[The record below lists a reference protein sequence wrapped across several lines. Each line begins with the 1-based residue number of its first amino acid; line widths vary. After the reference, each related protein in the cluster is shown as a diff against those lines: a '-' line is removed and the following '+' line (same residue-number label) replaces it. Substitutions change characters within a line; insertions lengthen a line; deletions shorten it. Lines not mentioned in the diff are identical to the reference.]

1 MDQLGEVM
9 TPERLRKFM
18 ELRRLSESTLSSS
31 SSIEPERLKAILSG
45 AEVSLRE
52 LRQLAAVLKVTMDD
66 LSLAEGPSKSADFLY
81 RSVKRA
87 KDADPALITSLSKRL
102 DMSLELLRTRQVQH
116 HWGTEFANADTYANA
131 EENAAKFRT
140 LFFSGDQ
147 ESPLLRLP
155 QIAVA
160 TLDVLLFVVDQP
172 AIDGAS
178 ARLGGRNFIFVSRR
192 FEGRMLF
199 TLAHELAHILS
210 HHINEEEYAIF
221 DDHAESGGKS
231 AGSVRGAE
239 NHSEK
244 YAHAFASC
252 LLMPGAGIGVVLK
265 KLREKSTTRGPL
277 TDVEVLWLSRI
288 FGVSFMAAAR
298 RCEDLTLLPTG
309 GASSLDDYLK
319 REFGSAEKRAAAI
332 GLPPR
337 PTVDFPS
344 IPLPLLESAIQQIKE
359 GNISVGRAA
368 SQLGVSIF
376 DLISFN
382 EMTVH

>member
-1 MDQLGEVM
+1 MRL
-9 TPERLRKFM
+9 ERLKKYM
-18 ELRRLSESTLSSS
+18 ELRRLSESALSSS
-31 SSIEPERLKAILSG
+31 STIEPERLRAILSG

-52 LRQLAAVLKVTMDD
+52 LRQLAAALKVSMDD
-66 LSLAEGPSKSADFLY
+66 LSLTDALSKSADFLY
-81 RSVKRA
+81 RSVKRGT
-87 KDADPALITSLSKRL
+87 DADPALISSLSKRL
-102 DMSLELLRTRQVQH
+102 DMSLELLRTRQPQN
-116 HWGTEFANADTYANA
+116 HWGIEFANASTYVNA

-140 LFFSGDQ
+140 LFFSDDQ

-155 QIAVA
+155 QISVD
-160 TLDVLLFVVDQP
+160 TLGILLFVVDQP
-172 AIDGAS
+172 KIDGAS

-210 HHINEEEYAIF
+210 HHTNEEEYAIF
-221 DDHAESGGKS
+221 DDHGEPEGKS
-231 AGSVRGAE
+231 VGSGRSA
-239 NHSEK
+239 EK

-252 LLMPGAGIGVVLK
+252 LLMPSAGVGVVLK
-265 KLREKSTTRGPL
+265 KLREKSSTRGAL

-288 FGVSFMAAAR
+288 FGVSFLAAAR

-309 GASSLDDYLK
+309 GASSLDDYMK

-337 PTVDFPS
+337 PEVDFPS

-382 EMTVH
+382 ELTVH